1 MRSKGNSH
9 VHGIFRR
16 FARGAADALKT
27 APSLFVRYLGVFAFL
42 VLAFP
47 AYASTAY
54 STLALT
60 DSAGEPVL
68 VVHDELAGVLTIA
81 KGWNQSDL
89 EFIYVPVRRYGFT
102 EGHLIRAGDFN
113 GDGLLDLVL
122 PAYATNRVLVLWGA
136 DLEGPNVPVDL
147 FSPGPGPAFVAPA
160 RIGRAPAEAVLA
172 ASTARANVQVR
183 GWDAV
188 ARTPV
193 TTAADYPEGFGQD
206 GIFGFE
212 TAAYS
217 RGGSDP
223 VLGILRRDAGAEFVV
238 LKIVHRA
245 PPPEYGPDNEITSWN
260 SAGDHT
266 RLISGHPAGEN
277 EAGWFLAYAPGAS
290 LLEFFPSNPGD
301 SLVAD
306 LGSPVA
312 QVWFLPEVDDEV
324 LVLFQNGQLAQYDFS
339 PETGLTLA
347 QAFSPP
353 PGMGFAGAAGGNG
366 TLMALLSD
374 VSGALTRFQVFTKG
388 PQGYELTNEGD
399 WPVLP
404 VTEGVV
410 TVVLYTGDPFAMP
423 APFAFETFAAGEWTS
438 DAAFDQGTVSAWV
451 ETFGG
456 SAQGLGNPLLQLFQ
470 PAADPGP
477 GGAARGN
484 QWEPSSSLHYLA
496 PAATADGIAA
506 VAILP
511 SPGSY
516 PNTIAVT
523 FQAGE
528 DVSVQYRVN
537 NGPWQSGLGPFLVT
551 QDATVEYYGEHIS
564 GALSSIHTAVYKI
577 SQSLVV
583 DTDGDGVPDIIEDL
597 AGTNPFDPDSGGNGF
612 GDFNWIL
619 YGDPQDPNA
628 APAHAALPFDHV
640 KVEVLWDGDGA
651 ALPAAGQK
659 LFVGNLSNHHL
670 GTAEGS
676 PSSPRKYDNI
686 TLKRG
691 LTENNAVAKFWFP
704 ASYLVEGNS
713 PDEPVGPAMT
723 ALGGVP
729 SAPLPSISLDLD
741 AEDPLEAWR
750 QAALAAV
757 EEHENTVVEFTIG
770 PSSTMAA
777 LVFEYWYG
785 TRLVELG
792 RLPALD
798 DRPRLADT
806 PRSVR
811 SGIAMLADVEA
822 IETPQGEELP
832 AHELAHVVQQ
842 VNEAVGVDPSFL
854 ALRETAE
861 AFYGQAIN
869 AARDGT
875 PLDPP
880 IEALRR
886 ALTGSVP
893 AGYVLPHEPAVLE
906 SQRDQ
911 ILNAVASRGLVV
923 LIGTLSRSGDELI
936 LHSEGRLYLLRDR
949 RGRPYRLAGS
959 GLVVDGSLARVT
971 GAVLPSNDV
980 AIEELII
987 AVERIEVES
996 VPATADTD
1004 LNGNSLPDSWE
1015 LFFLGTLKHGVW
1027 DDLNG
1032 DGFSLGEAYLAGLD
1046 PRDPFSSP
1054 PGAPAVPRNLRLS
1067 LDAPNGPRVEWDGAF
1082 VAEYELWQS
1091 RDMVQWT
1098 PHPGKIDR
1106 EGDREHSVDVELDDP
1121 RGFYQLLI
1129 RLPIP

>member
-1 MRSKGNSH
+1 MKS
-9 VHGIFRR
+9 VVC
-16 FARGAADALKT
+16 L
-27 APSLFVRYLGVFAFL
+27 VVCCVFAFF
-42 VLAFP
+42 VLN
-47 AYASTAY
+47 AYGSPGY
-54 STLALT
+54 NTLALT
-60 DSAGEPVL
+60 DSGGEPVL
-68 VVHDELAGVLTIA
+68 VVHDELAGVVTLA
-81 KGWNQSDL
+81 KGLQTSDP

-122 PAYATNRVLVLWGA
+122 PAYSTNRVLVLWGA
-136 DLEGPNVPVDL
+136 DLEGPDVPVDL
-147 FSPGPGPAFVAPA
+147 FSPGPGPGFVAPA
-160 RIGRAPAEAVLA
+160 RIGRAPADAVLA

-188 ARTPV
+188 AKTPV

-206 GIFGFE
+206 GILGFD
-212 TAAYS
+212 TAAFS
-217 RGGSDP
+217 RGRSDP

-245 PPPEYGPDNEITSWN
+245 PPPEYGPDNEITSWE
-260 SAGDHT
+260 SAVAHT
-266 RLISGHPAGEN
+266 RLIGGHPAGEN

-290 LLEFFPSNPGD
+290 LLKLFSSNPGD
-301 SLVAD
+301 RVVAD

-324 LVLFQNGQLAQYDFS
+324 LVLFHDGQLAQYDFS
-339 PETGLTLA
+339 PGTGLTLA

-353 PGMGFAGAAGGNG
+353 PGLQFAGAAGGHG
-366 TLMALLSD
+366 MFSAI
-374 VSGALTRFQVFTKG
+374 LTDGFGQLAQFHVFEKG
-388 PQGYELTNEGD
+388 PQGYDLINQGD

-404 VTEGVV
+404 MTDGVV

-438 DAAFDQGTVSAWV
+438 DAAFSQGTVSAWV

-456 SAQGLGNPLLQLFQ
+456 SAQGLGNPSLQLLQ
-470 PAADPGP
+470 PAADPEP

-496 PAATADGIAA
+496 PAATSDGIAA
-506 VAILP
+506 VAIQP
-511 SPGSY
+511 PPGSY

-577 SQSLVV
+577 SQSLAV
-583 DTDGDGVPDIIEDL
+583 DTDGDDVPDIIEDL

-619 YGDPQDPNA
+619 YRDPDDPDA
-628 APAHAALPFDHV
+628 VPSHLALPFDRV
-640 KVEVLWDGDGA
+640 NVEVLWDGDTA
-651 ALPAAGQK
+651 ALPATGQK
-659 LFVGNLSNHHL
+659 LFVGNLSNHNL
-670 GTAEGS
+670 GAAEAS
-676 PSSPRKYDNI
+676 LSSPRKYDNI

-691 LTENNAVAKFWFP
+691 VTENNAVAKFWFP
-704 ASYLVEGNS
+704 ASYLVEVNS
-713 PDEPVGPAMT
+713 PGEPVGPAMT
-723 ALGGVP
+723 AFGGIP
-729 SAPLPSISLDLD
+729 SIPLPSIPLDLD
-741 AEDPLEAWR
+741 AEDPLQAWR
-750 QAALAAV
+750 QAATAAV
-757 EEHENTVVEFTIG
+757 AEHENTVVEFTIG
-770 PSSTMAA
+770 PSGTMAA

-785 TRLVELG
+785 TRLVEVG
-792 RLPALD
+792 RLPALN

-806 PRSVR
+806 PQSVR
-811 SGIAMLADVEA
+811 AGIAALADVED
-822 IETPQGEELP
+822 IESPEGEELL

-842 VNEAVGVDPSFL
+842 VKEAVGKDPDFL

-861 AFYGQAIN
+861 AFYGQAIA
-869 AARDGT
+869 AAREGT

-880 IEALRR
+880 IESLRQ

-893 AGYVLPHEPAVLE
+893 DGYLLPHEPAVLE
-906 SQRDQ
+906 AQRDQ
-911 ILNAVASRGLVV
+911 ILNTIEPRGLVV
-923 LIGTLSRSGDELI
+923 LNGTLSRSGDDLI
-936 LHSEGRLYLLRDR
+936 LDAGGKLYLLRDR

-959 GLVVDGSLARVT
+959 GLVVDGSVARVT
-971 GAVLPSNDV
+971 GTVLPSNDA

-996 VPATADTD
+996 VPAAPDTD

-1015 LFFLGTLKHGVW
+1015 LYFLGTLKHGFW

-1032 DGFSLGEAYLAGLD
+1032 DGFSLGEAFLAGID
-1046 PRDPFSSP
+1046 PRDRFSSP
-1054 PGAPAVPRNLRLS
+1054 PGAPAIPRNLRLS
-1067 LDAPNGPRVEWDGAF
+1067 HDGPNGPRVEWDGSF
-1082 VAEYELWQS
+1082 VAEYELWKS
-1091 RDMVQWT
+1091 MDMLNWT
-1098 PHPGKIDR
+1098 QHPGEIDR
-1106 EGDREHSVDVELDDP
+1106 EGDREHSVEVELADP

-1129 RLPIP
+1129 RLPVP